1 MNHVQVLHNSEKVGK
16 GLDAIIVS
24 ILNLALRKGIVL
36 LVSFCCLSFCCLS
49 WSLNWIFDFELEL
62 YRIFN
67 IDFIHCISIFK

>member
-1 MNHVQVLHNSEKVGK
+1 MNHVQVLHSSEKVGK

-49 WSLNWIFDFELEL
+49 LSLNWIF
-62 YRIFN
+62 
-67 IDFIHCISIFK
+67 